1 LAIPDAGGAAL
12 LQAKAYPV
20 LRDEIN
26 DALKTAMKARDQRRV
41 STLRLINAAVQ
52 SADIETGG
60 QGKAALADAE
70 ILGILQKMIKQRQES
85 ADIYEKAG
93 RAELAAQERA
103 EIEIITAY
111 LPKQMSDVEAG
122 TAISAILQEMKAEG
136 MKDMGRVMAAL
147 KDRFAGKLDFGKAS
161 AKVKDM
167 LKG

>member
-1 LAIPDAGGAAL
+1 
-12 LQAKAYPV
+12 V

-26 DALKTAMKARDQRRV
+26 DALKIAMKARDQRRV

-52 SADIETGG
+52 SSDIETGG
-60 QGKAALADAE
+60 QGKAAAGDAE

-93 RAELAAQERA
+93 RTELAAQERA
-103 EIEIITAY
+103 EVEIIAAY

-122 TAISAILQEMKAEG
+122 TAISALLQEMKAEG

-147 KDRFAGKLDFGKAS
+147 KDRFTGKLDFAKAS
-161 AKVKDM
+161 AKVKEM

>member
-1 LAIPDAGGAAL
+1 M
-12 LQAKAYPV
+12 
-20 LRDEIN
+20 LRDQIN
-26 DALKTAMKARDQRRV
+26 DALKTAMKARDQRQV
-41 STLRLINAAVQ
+41 STLRLINAAIQ

-93 RAELAAQERA
+93 RTELAAQERS
-103 EIEIITAY
+103 EIEIVSAY

-122 TAISAILQEMKAEG
+122 AAISAILQEINAQG

-147 KDRFAGKLDFGKAS
+147 KDRFTGKLDFAKAS
-161 AKVKDM
+161 AKVKEL